1 VEDLS
6 KQSPVRQF
14 RLDAFGIAAQEWDYQ
29 NYEGI
34 LANIKGKKFIVY

>member
-1 VEDLS
+1 MEDLL

-14 RLDAFGIAAQEWDYQ
+14 RLDAFGVAAQEWDYK

-34 LANIKGKKFIVY
+34 LANIKGKKFTVY